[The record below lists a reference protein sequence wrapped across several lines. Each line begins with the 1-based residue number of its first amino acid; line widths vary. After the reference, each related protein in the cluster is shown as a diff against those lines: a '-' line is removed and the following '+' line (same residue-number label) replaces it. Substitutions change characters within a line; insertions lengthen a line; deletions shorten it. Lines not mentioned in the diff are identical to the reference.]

1 MFLID
6 AVGAFV
12 SIILLALVLPALE
25 SVIGMPYRV
34 LYLLAMI
41 AAVLFVFSAFCSLLV
56 RDRWRPFLVAV
67 ALSNLLYC
75 VITSAAIVWFR
86 GDLTLFGK
94 FYFVGEVAVIVSLA
108 VFEMLY
114 VGKRSNI

>member
-12 SIILLALVLPALE
+12 SVVLLALILPAIE

-41 AAVLFVFSAFCSLLV
+41 AAILCVFSTFCSMLV
-56 RDRWRPFLVAV
+56 RDRWRPFLTVVAIG
-67 ALSNLLYC
+67 NLLYC
-75 VITSAAIVWFR
+75 VITGAVIVWFR
-86 GDLTLFGK
+86 GDLTLFGEI
-94 FYFVGEVAVIVSLA
+94 YFIGEVVVIASLA
-108 VFEMLY
+108 FFELSY
-114 VGKRSNI
+114 CFRR

>member
-12 SIILLALVLPALE
+12 SIILLALILPAIE

-41 AAVLFVFSAFCSLLV
+41 AAVLFVFSTLCSLFV
-56 RDRWRPFLVAV
+56 RDRWRPFLFAV
-67 ALSNLLYC
+67 ALGNLLYC
-75 VITSAAIVWFR
+75 GITIAAIVWFR
-86 GDLTLFGK
+86 GDLTTLGEI
-94 FYFVGEVAVIVSLA
+94 YFVGEVVVIASLA
-108 VFEMLY
+108 MFELNY
-114 VGKRSNI
+114 CVRR